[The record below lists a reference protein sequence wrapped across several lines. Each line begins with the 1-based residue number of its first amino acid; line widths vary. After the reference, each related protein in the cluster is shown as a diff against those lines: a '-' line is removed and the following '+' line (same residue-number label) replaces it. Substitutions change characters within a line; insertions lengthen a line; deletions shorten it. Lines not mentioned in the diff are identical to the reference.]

1 MLSRDIKQRLV
12 EKLDASYNAYVQEW
26 LGLDPMEMI
35 ERSVEI
41 AATRLIYTQLREG
54 EYNTDYLEYLLRFQ
68 NPLEVVRDKLMNEQE
83 RIPDDT
89 MENVLWNLYNTG
101 DAERDYRLEK
111 AFNEAEQDNGVRM
124 C

>member
-1 MLSRDIKQRLV
+1 MLSRDIKQRLA
-12 EKLDASYNAYVQEW
+12 EKLDASYNTYVQEW
-26 LGLDPMEMI
+26 LGLDPVEMI
-35 ERSVEI
+35 ERSAEI

-68 NPLEVVRDKLMNEQE
+68 NPLEVVRDKLLNEQE

-89 MENVLWNLYNTG
+89 MENVLWNLFNTG
-101 DAERDYRLEK
+101 DAEQDYRLEK
-111 AFNEAEQDNGVRM
+111 AFNETEQDNGVQM